1 MFLVPVVM
9 HSPVITKPALFLS
22 EAACCFAMNPVGY
35 GPSGNHRTLS
45 AHKDNKMNDRYFDSC
60 PMDISDDD
68 ILKAMKDISGY
79 LDITPGDFKEIYR
92 IAYKHAVERL
102 THSIRAKDVMT
113 REVIFVKKD
122 TSLKEMAEILDRHV
136 ISGVPVIGDDQ
147 SVAGVISE
155 KDFLIHMG
163 AKEKRSFMGVVTHCL
178 SNKGCIALPMRM
190 QNAEDIMTS
199 PAITVRED
207 TPIFEIANIFTEKNI
222 NRTPVTDRNNK
233 LIGIV
238 TRADIVRS
246 SCATENSTARRI

>member
-1 MFLVPVVM
+1 
-9 HSPVITKPALFLS
+9 
-22 EAACCFAMNPVGY
+22 
-35 GPSGNHRTLS
+35 
-45 AHKDNKMNDRYFDSC
+45 MNDRYLDSC

-102 THSIRAKDVMT
+102 TYSITAKDVMT
-113 REVIFVKKD
+113 REVVFAKKD
-122 TSLKEMAEILDRHV
+122 TSLEEVAEILDHHE

-147 SVAGVISE
+147 SVVGVISE
-155 KDFLIHMG
+155 KDFLFHMG
-163 AKEKRSFMGVVTHCL
+163 AKNKKSFMGVVLCC
-178 SNKGCIALPMRM
+178 SKKNGCIAISIRK
-190 QNAEDIMTS
+190 QKAADIMTS
-199 PAITVRED
+199 PAVTASEH
-207 TPIFEIANIFTEKNI
+207 TPVAEIANIFTEKNI